1 MICFDCARPH
11 PDYREPEKPIA
22 LTEAACCVC
31 KEVKGCVPN
40 AKVGLPERFPTVAE
54 AFGMIADQVREMQR
68 RKGEAQPSRGKLD
81 AAELFA
87 LIESHNLAMRKAEQA
102 VEALKSRKVY

>member
-11 PDYREPEKPIA
+11 PDYREPEKPIG
-22 LTEAACCVC
+22 VC

-40 AKVGLPERFPTVAE
+40 ARVGMPERFPTVAE

-68 RKGEAQPSRGKLD
+68 RKGEAQPREG
-81 AAELFA
+81 
-87 LIESHNLAMRKAEQA
+87 
-102 VEALKSRKVY
+102 